1 MIATE
6 SNQLFTD
13 GTTSIGFPLALLGM
27 TDHSLHLV
35 TAGQATV
42 GISTLTS
49 MHQALN
55 TSLNTEFPS
64 FLRIGGIGWVSTST
78 IKIKTK
84 FLHVV
89 RMTFL
94 LITSNTKIKVITH
107 STVVS
112 GLHRLGA
119 VVTVVNKL
127 VLTLQILKY

>member
-55 TSLNTEFPS
+55 TPLNTEFSS

-127 VLTLQILKY
+127 VLTLQMLKC